1 MEFVKYF
8 TYIIIQQ
15 IYSNPSYENLKF
27 FLFEVV
33 ARKYKYEKGFAG
45 IVEAFLT
52 IKEG

>member
-27 FLFEVV
+27 SFEVV
-33 ARKYKYEKGFAG
+33 ARKYKYERRDLL
-45 IVEAFLT
+45 E
-52 IKEG
+52 